1 MEQAKDYFKQEL
13 DSQIEIIMNEFKI
26 FKEEE
31 MIYQMVNEDIAS
43 LLMRKEQNILDIQED
58 VLQLNLK
65 ISQNEKVVEDLKHEL
80 EQRDISIKE
89 WEEKYIFEMKEKY
102 KLQIKLSLKR
112 KDEESGDEESKEK
125 EKSELE

>member
-13 DSQIEIIMNEFKI
+13 DSQIEIIMNEFKN

-65 ISQNEKVVEDLKHEL
+65 ISQNEKVVEDLKH
-80 EQRDISIKE
+80 
-89 WEEKYIFEMKEKY
+89 
-102 KLQIKLSLKR
+102 
-112 KDEESGDEESKEK
+112 
-125 EKSELE
+125 